1 MPSSPSV
8 EPGSAVNSDSDS
20 VPTSE
25 TDDKTVQ
32 AGSRSG
38 RQTSGSDDYADVPES
53 LRRMHEQGDSDRR
66 TALRAEIVERCLP
79 LAEHVA
85 RRFSDRGEAFEDLLQ
100 VARVGVVNAVDR
112 FDADRGNN
120 FLSFA
125 VPTVMGEVRR
135 HFRDTM
141 WSMRVPRRA
150 KETSLRIGRA
160 SDELVQELG
169 RSPRPTELAAHLD
182 MPVDEVIDGLM
193 ARSAYN
199 AMSIDAEPDGDDDS
213 RSIRDTLGEDDE
225 RFAQVEEFVMLR
237 PALEKLPERER
248 EILSLRFFHSMSQSE
263 IATKVGIS
271 QMHVSRLLSRTLT
284 QLRAEMAPKRAA
296 ADPGDG
302 DDAAAAGDSA

>member
-1 MPSSPSV
+1 LQSSPSA
-8 EPGSAVNSDSDS
+8 EQGSAVHSESEGDSA
-20 VPTSE
+20 SE
-25 TDDKTVQ
+25 TVGNALDDSSS
-32 AGSRSG
+32 APRRSS
-38 RQTSGSDDYADVPES
+38 TNDDYADVPGS
-53 LRRMHEQGDSDRR
+53 LQRMHEQSDDEQRA
-66 TALRAEIVERCLP
+66 ALRAQIVERCLP

-112 FDADRGNN
+112 FDADRGNS

-160 SDELVQELG
+160 SDELVQQLG

-199 AMSIDAEPDGDDDS
+199 AMSIDAEPEGDDDS
-213 RSIRDTLGEDDE
+213 RSIRDTLGEEDE
-225 RFAQVEEFVMLR
+225 RFDQVEEFVMLR

-263 IATKVGIS
+263 IAAKVGIS

-284 QLRAEMAPKRAA
+284 QLRAEMAPTGAA
-296 ADPGDG
+296 ADPDG
-302 DDAAAAGDSA
+302 EAAAAAATEA

>member
-8 EPGSAVNSDSDS
+8 EPGSAVNSDSE
-20 VPTSE
+20 VPASE
-25 TDDKTVQ
+25 TDDKSVDV
-32 AGSRSG
+32 GSPRPRRG
-38 RQTSGSDDYADVPES
+38 SGSDDYADVPES
-53 LRRMHEQGDSDRR
+53 LRHMHEQGDDDRR

-112 FDADRGNN
+112 FDADRGNS

-160 SDELVQELG
+160 SDELVQQLG

-182 MPVDEVIDGLM
+182 MPVGEVIDGLM

-199 AMSIDAEPDGDDDS
+199 AMSIDAEPEGDDDS

-225 RFAQVEEFVMLR
+225 RFEQVEEFVMLR
-237 PALEKLPERER
+237 PALDKLPERER
-248 EILSLRFFHSMSQSE
+248 EIPSLRFFQSMSQSE
-263 IATKVGIS
+263 IAAKVGIS

-284 QLRAEMAPKRAA
+284 QLREEMAPNRAA
-296 ADPGDG
+296 PDPEDEGG
-302 DDAAAAGDSA
+302 GAAGDSP